1 MYFKANEVLKCPE
14 KEENLSSAAPGLTVD
29 SLLVWAVFMCAVRG
43 EIEA

>member
-14 KEENLSSAAPGLTVD
+14 KEENLSLTVD
-29 SLLVWAVFMCAVRG
+29 SLPVWAVFMCAVRG